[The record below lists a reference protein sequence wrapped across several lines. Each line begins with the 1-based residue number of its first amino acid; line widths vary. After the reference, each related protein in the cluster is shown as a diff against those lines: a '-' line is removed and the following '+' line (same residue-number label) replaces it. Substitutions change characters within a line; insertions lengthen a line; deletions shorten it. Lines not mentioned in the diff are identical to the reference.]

1 MCQKKNQ
8 SSYNIP
14 NNSGTK
20 KIPNILLDSK
30 KGLNSTQNKPNK
42 ALQVLASFIADTCS
56 RKNIKETF
64 IRKTLT
70 TKLTIHN

>member
-30 KGLNSTQNKPNK
+30 KGLNSTQIKSNK